1 MISFVYFDV
10 FGVLIERTGSSRE
23 SFEVIEGVVETLER
37 FSKVC
42 KLGIISNMSHRET
55 LEEFKKK
62 LGLWEYFE
70 VALVSCETGIRKP
83 EPEVF
88 ELAITRADVH
98 PSEILFI
105 DDSVENLQAARKA
118 GFGRLVLVE
127 GRSVSND
134 FKVVKG
140 IKDIRLY

>member
-1 MISFVYFDV
+1 MISFIYFDV

-23 SFEVIEGVVETLER
+23 PFEVIEGVVETLER
-37 FSKVC
+37 LSKVC
-42 KLGIISNMSHRET
+42 KLGIISNMSHKET
-55 LEEFKKK
+55 LEEFKK

-83 EPEVF
+83 ESEVF

-105 DDSVENLQAARKA
+105 DDSVENLYAARQA

-134 FKVVKG
+134 FEVVKK
-140 IKDIRLY
+140 INSIEL